1 MAGSSASPS
10 AQGVSL
16 GQLLLALDATMVR
29 LVEAPR
35 GLDLPVASAALIDP
49 DDVRLGLAA
58 ASVSADV
65 FLLLGVGDDEVLSW
79 LVRQAP
85 RTPAA
90 IFVKEPS
97 EAVITR
103 AIAAGTAVVAV
114 EPRAR
119 WERLY
124 RLIDHVFEHHG
135 DRADPQEDSGTDLFG
150 LAQSIAERTHGM
162 VSIEDAQSHVLAYS
176 ASNDEADELR
186 RLSILGRAGPPEHLA
201 WIGREGIFD
210 ALRASPEVVRVTARP
225 ELGLQPRRAVG
236 IHLLGRGGV
245 PEFGGTIW
253 VQQGARPLADDADE
267 VLRGGSVLAARIL
280 TRLAAVPSTHAVR
293 IQELLGLRDTDVDVA
308 ATAREL
314 GLATA
319 GRVAVI
325 GFIGTGGGHSR
336 LADVLALSAS
346 AFRSDARVT
355 AVGARVYVL
364 LPNTPKSSAVMSWIR
379 GTIATLRRELDLDLR
394 AVIATPPT
402 GLEGAAAARVEVD
415 RVLDSAQRH
424 PGALGSV
431 TSLAEARTTV
441 LLDEI
446 VTMVGADE
454 RLIDPR
460 VHELRASDPV
470 LADTLRAYLDCFGDI
485 GAAAQWL
492 HVHPNTVRYRV
503 RRIEEH
509 LGTSLGDPDLRLL
522 LALGLRALT

>member
-1 MAGSSASPS
+1 MTTP
-10 AQGVSL
+10 GVSL
-16 GQLLLALDATMVR
+16 GQLVLALDATMVT

-58 ASVSADV
+58 AAVSADV
-65 FLLLGVGDDEVLSW
+65 FLLLGVGDDDVLSW
-79 LVRQAP
+79 LVKQAP

-97 EAVITR
+97 AAVITR
-103 AIAAGTAVVAV
+103 AIAVGTAVVAV

-135 DRADPQEDSGTDLFG
+135 DRADPLQDSGTDLFG

-162 VSIEDAQSHVLAYS
+162 VSIEDVQSHVLAYS

-210 ALRASPEVVRVTARP
+210 ALRASTEVVRVDARP
-225 ELGLQPRRAVG
+225 ELELQPRRAVG
-236 IHLLGRGGV
+236 IHLPARGHNR
-245 PEFGGTIW
+245 PAFAGTIW
-253 VQQGARPLADDADE
+253 VQEGARPLAEDADE
-267 VLRGGSVLAARIL
+267 VLRGASVLAARVL
-280 TRLAAVPSTHAVR
+280 ARLAAAPSTHAVR
-293 IQELLGLRDTDVDVA
+293 VQELLGLRDADVDIP

-314 GLATA
+314 GLATD

-325 GFIGTGGGHSR
+325 GFLGAGTVPAR
-336 LADVLALSAS
+336 LVDILALSAS
-346 AFRSDARVT
+346 AFRTDAQVT
-355 AVGARVYVL
+355 SAGARVYVL
-364 LPNTPKSSAVMSWIR
+364 LPHTGKAVTSWIR
-379 GTIATLRRELDLDLR
+379 GTIATLRREVGLELR
-394 AVIATPPT
+394 AVIATPAT
-402 GLEGAAAARVEVD
+402 GLDGVAAARAEVD
-415 RVLDSAQRH
+415 RVLDSAERH

-446 VTMVGADE
+446 VTMIAADD
-454 RLIDPR
+454 RLVDPR
-460 VHELRASDPV
+460 VRDLRETDPA

-492 HVHPNTVRYRV
+492 HVHANTVRYRV
-503 RRIEEH
+503 RRIETV

-522 LALGLRALT
+522 LSLSLRADRPPFG